1 MLEITVKGESIP
13 VKFNF
18 RAMFRANKL
27 YSSSESANDGAS
39 SIWLAFV
46 TDDDMALFKALRV
59 LLTKSYTD
67 DDIMDVL
74 DKAEEA
80 GKSQELF
87 KEVEQ
92 ELHESGFFKHAA
104 QRWMNL
110 TEKYGKALT
119 DKKNKTAEEKIQE
132 AATKDT
138 LDAMKKSLS

>member
-1 MLEITVKGESIP
+1 MLEIQVKDQP
-13 VKFNF
+13 VEAKFNF
-18 RAMFRANKL
+18 RALFRANKL
-27 YSSSESANDGAS
+27 YSSAEGANDGAS

-59 LLTKSYTD
+59 LLPKSYTD

-74 DKAEEA
+74 DKVEED

-104 QRWMNL
+104 TRWLNL

-138 LDAMKKSLS
+138 LTAMKKSLS

>member
-1 MLEITVKGESIP
+1 MLKINIKGES
-13 VKFNF
+13 VEAMFNF
-18 RAMFRANKL
+18 RALFRANKL
-27 YSSSESANDGAS
+27 YSSSEGANDGAS

-46 TDDDMALFKALRV
+46 TDDDMALFKSLRV
-59 LLTKSYTD
+59 LLPNLYTD

-74 DKAEEA
+74 DKAEED
-80 GKSQELF
+80 GKSEELF

-104 QRWMNL
+104 TRWLNL
-110 TEKYGKALT
+110 TGKYGKALT

>member
-1 MLEITVKGESIP
+1 MLEINIKGESVP

-18 RAMFRANKL
+18 RALFRANKL
-27 YSSSESANDGAS
+27 YSSAEGANDGAS

-59 LLTKSYTD
+59 LLPEKYSD

-74 DKAEEA
+74 DAAEDDGSA
-80 GKSQELF
+80 DTLAKSLQE
-87 KEVEQ
+87 
-92 ELHESGFFKHAA
+92 ELHYSSFFKHAA
-104 QRWMNL
+104 TRWLNL

>member
-1 MLEITVKGESIP
+1 MLEIKVKGQLVEA
-13 VKFNF
+13 KFNF
-18 RAMFRANKL
+18 RALFRANKL
-27 YSSSESANDGAS
+27 YSSAEGANDGAS

-59 LLTKSYTD
+59 LLPKSYTD
-67 DDIMDVL
+67 DDIMDAL
-74 DKAEEA
+74 DKAEED

-104 QRWMNL
+104 TRWLKL

>member
-1 MLEITVKGESIP
+1 MLEINIKGESIP

-18 RAMFRANKL
+18 HALFRANNL
-27 YSSSESANDGAS
+27 YSSSEGANDGSS

-46 TDDDMALFKALRV
+46 TDDDMALFKSLRV
-59 LLTKSYTD
+59 LLPNPYTD

-74 DKAEEA
+74 DQAEED
-80 GKSQELF
+80 GKSEELF

-104 QRWMNL
+104 TRWLSL

-138 LDAMKKSLS
+138 LDEMKKSLS

>member
-1 MLEITVKGESIP
+1 MLEITVKDQP
-13 VKFNF
+13 VEAKFNF
-18 RAMFRANKL
+18 RALFRANKL
-27 YSSSESANDGAS
+27 YSSAEGANDGAS

-59 LLTKSYTD
+59 LLPASYTD

-74 DKAEEA
+74 DEAEED

-104 QRWMNL
+104 TRWLNL

-132 AATKDT
+132 AATQDT
-138 LDAMKKSLS
+138 MAAMKKSLS

>member
-1 MLEITVKGESIP
+1 MLEITVKDQP
-13 VKFNF
+13 VEAKFNF
-18 RAMFRANKL
+18 RALFRANKL
-27 YSSSESANDGAS
+27 YSSAESANDGAS

-46 TDDDMALFKALRV
+46 TDDDMALCKALRV
-59 LLTKSYTD
+59 LLPEKYSD

-74 DKAEEA
+74 DKAEDD
-80 GKSQELF
+80 GKSQELL

-104 QRWMNL
+104 TRLLNL